1 MVLTQGP
8 VPSCPVLM
16 DFVSVLPVELSVRI
30 FLVLDPLSLLTAAQS
45 CSLWNRTINHSWNIW
60 KHHCCSLCC
69 RTHVDKDRQDGYS
82 WKLHTHTHTHT
93 HTQFVY
99 LMNFWNVRNQFCFRL
114 SQVTLLRNFHRSV
127 LKRDWLSGR
136 YSDVSSADELRDVT
150 MISLDAESW
159 GEILQAEL
167 DR

>member
-1 MVLTQGP
+1 MGQSYSTTGSHLGFSAIPTALQHIDRYRTGLNP
-8 VPSCPVLM
+8 QPL
-16 DFVSVLPVELSVRI
+16 LPVELSVRI

-82 WKLHTHTHTHT
+82 WK
-93 HTQFVY
+93 
-99 LMNFWNVRNQFCFRL
+99 
-114 SQVTLLRNFHRSV
+114 NFHRSV